1 MSVTCPR
8 RWPAGIPLVPACAGG
23 RRSL

>member
-8 RWPAGIPLVPACAGG
+8 RWLAGIRLVPACAGG